1 MKSIRFII
9 SGLIMSCFLT
19 GAVVYG
25 QQSAKDIMLKTRDVS
40 KIAGMETVSTLKIID
55 PKGRER
61 VREISMASKLTDNGK
76 TEKRIIRFLAPAE
89 VKGTGMLIYDYDA
102 ASDDMWIFMPALRK
116 TRRIASGEKN
126 QSFMGSEF
134 SNADLAAPNT
144 EDFSYKI
151 TGNETIDGIECWKI
165 ESQPSTQAIADETGI
180 SKKVVWVAKKDYVCR
195 RTEFFD
201 PEGKL
206 SKILTCSDVRKMAE
220 GKYMAASMQM
230 ENIQNGRKSMITM
243 GQMQY
248 NPNVSDEY
256 FTVTY
261 LEKL

>member
-1 MKSIRFII
+1 MKTIKFIF
-9 SGLIMSCFLT
+9 SGIVLLFFLT
-19 GAVVYG
+19 VPGFG
-25 QQSAKDIMLKTRDVS
+25 QMSAKDIMQKTRDVS
-40 KIAGMETVSTLKIID
+40 KIPGLETISTLKIID

-102 ASDDMWIFMPALRK
+102 ESDDMWIYMPALRK
-116 TRRIASGEKN
+116 TRRIASNEKN

-144 EDFSYKI
+144 DDFSYRI
-151 TGNETIDGIECWKI
+151 TGSETIDGIDCWKV
-165 ESQPSTQAIADETGI
+165 EALPVTDEISDDTGF
-180 SKKVVWVAKKDYVCR
+180 SKKIIWIGKKDNVSR
-195 RTEFFD
+195 RTEFYDLDGDLF
-201 PEGKL
+201 
-206 SKILTCSDVRKMAE
+206 KILTCSEIRKIAD

-230 ENIQNGRKSMITM
+230 ENVQNERKSVIYMK
-243 GQMQY
+243 QLQY
-248 NPNVSDEY
+248 NPDVKEEY
-256 FTVTY
+256 FTVAY

>member
-1 MKSIRFII
+1 MKSLRFII
-9 SGLIMSCFLT
+9 SAFILSGFLSA
-19 GAVVYG
+19 GIYA
-25 QQSAKDIMLKTRDVS
+25 QQSAKDIMLKTRDAS
-40 KIAGMETVSTLKIID
+40 KIPGMETVATLKIID

-61 VREISMASKLTDNGK
+61 VREISMASKLTDNGT

-89 VKGTGMLIYDYDA
+89 VKGTGMLIYDYDD

-144 EDFSYKI
+144 EDFNYKL
-151 TGNETIDGIECWKI
+151 TGNETVDGVDCWKI
-165 ESQPSTQAIADETGI
+165 EALPMTQAIADDAGI
-180 SKKVVWVAKKDYVCR
+180 SKKIVWIGKKDWVCR
-195 RTEFFD
+195 RTEFYD
-201 PEGKL
+201 PEGSL

-220 GKYMAASMQM
+220 GKYMAGSLQM
-230 ENIQNGRKSMITM
+230 ENVQNSRKSSFIM

-248 NPNVSDEY
+248 NPSVREDY
-256 FTVTY
+256 FTVAN

>member
-1 MKSIRFII
+1 MKTIR
-9 SGLIMSCFLT
+9 LIFSACLIFCFMSA
-19 GAVVYG
+19 GVYG
-25 QQSAKDIMLKTRDVS
+25 QQSAKEIMQKTRDVS
-40 KIAGMETVSTLKIID
+40 KIQGLETISTLKIID

-126 QSFMGSEF
+126 QSFMGSDF

-144 EDFSYKI
+144 DDFSYKI
-151 TGNETIDGIECWKI
+151 TGSETVDGVDCWKI
-165 ESQPSTQAIADETGI
+165 ESLPLTTAISEETGL
-180 SKKVVWVAKKDYVCR
+180 SKKIIWIGKKDYVCR
-195 RTEFFD
+195 KTEFYD
-201 PEGKL
+201 PDGEL
-206 SKILTCSDVRKMAE
+206 SKILTSSDIRKIAE

-230 ENIQNGRKSMITM
+230 ENVQNSRKSAIIMD
-243 GQMQY
+243 QMQY
-248 NPNVSDEY
+248 NPNVKEEY
-256 FTVTY
+256 FTVAY

>member
-1 MKSIRFII
+1 MKSIRFIL
-9 SGLIMSCFLT
+9 SSLLLTCFLSA
-19 GAVVYG
+19 GIYG
-25 QQSAKDIMLKTRDVS
+25 QQSAKEIMLKTRDVS
-40 KIAGMETVSTLKIID
+40 KIPGLETVATLKIID

-102 ASDDMWIFMPALRK
+102 TADDMWIYMPALRK

-144 EDFSYKI
+144 DDFSYKI
-151 TGNETIDGIECWKI
+151 TGSETVDGVDCWKI
-165 ESQPSTQAIADETGI
+165 ESLPLTQAIADDAGI
-180 SKKVVWVAKKDYVCR
+180 SRKTIWVGKKDYVCR
-195 RTEFFD
+195 KTEFYD
-201 PEGKL
+201 PEGEL

-220 GKYMAASMQM
+220 GKYMAASLQM
-230 ENIQNGRKSMITM
+230 ENVQNGRKSSFTM
-243 GQMQY
+243 DQMQY
-248 NPNVSDEY
+248 NPNVKEAN
-256 FTVTY
+256 FTVAY

>member
-1 MKSIRFII
+1 MKSIRII
-9 SGLIMSCFLT
+9 LSAIIMLYCLSA
-19 GAVVYG
+19 GIYG

-40 KIAGMETVSTLKIID
+40 KIPGMETVVTLKIVD

-61 VREISMASKLTDNGK
+61 IREISMASKLVDNGR

-102 ASDDMWIFMPALRK
+102 TSDDMWIYMPALRK

-134 SNADLAAPNT
+134 TNADLAAPNT
-144 EDFSYKI
+144 EDFNYKI
-151 TGNETIDGIECWKI
+151 TGSETVDGVDCWKI
-165 ESQPSTQAIADETGI
+165 ESLPLTQAIADDAGI
-180 SKKVVWVAKKDYVCR
+180 SKKIVWIGKKDYVNR
-195 RTEFFD
+195 RTEFYD
-201 PEGKL
+201 PEGEL
-206 SKILTCSDVRKMAE
+206 SKVLTCSDVRKMAE
-220 GKYMAASMQM
+220 GKYMAALLKM
-230 ENIQNGRKSMITM
+230 ENVQNGRKSSFTM

-248 NPNVSDEY
+248 NPNVKEEN
-256 FTVTY
+256 FTVAY